1 MFQMACGRR
10 EEVHVQ
16 KNKRVWRGWS
26 LMKIRHAMTS
36 KGGQEA
42 GGFCLRPPEGQSG
55 KGQSEHG
62 LQIIL
67 ERGRRAALIMA
78 MDDAS

>member
-1 MFQMACGRR
+1 
-10 EEVHVQ
+10 
-16 KNKRVWRGWS
+16 
-26 LMKIRHAMTS
+26 MKIRHAVTS
-36 KGGQEA
+36 TGGQEA

-55 KGQSEHG
+55 KGQSQHG